1 MEEGGRHE
9 GGPQGSSLT
18 VGEMEAETPES
29 TRCVPSLAGAVT
41 MGKAGCRGGMG
52 A

>member
-9 GGPQGSSLT
+9 GGPQGSSPT
-18 VGEMEAETPES
+18 VGEMEAETPAS
-29 TRCVPSLAGAVT
+29 TRCVRSLAGAVT
-41 MGKAGCRGGMG
+41 MGEVGRRGGMG